1 MNLDAKL
8 NFLIDKF
15 AKQNSMRTPKLKFY
29 SSASTF
35 LAFGLLLV
43 NCAGFQNAS
52 YYQSDGIY
60 GDKIVVVKKTEK
72 SNGEYYKQYFRNLS
86 DDYSSVTDDAA
97 YFTDAEAYA
106 NPVDNNIQPAGQIPW
121 GGQTTSTDIY
131 VFNNQPAFGFGMN
144 NFGWGFS
151 NFDVGFGP
159 YYYTNGGRFRPFN
172 PYGYNPYLGFGYNN
186 PYFRFGFRNRFFNPW
201 WNGYSPFY
209 NSFYSPFYNP
219 FFNGYAGLH
228 YRPNYYNY
236 RFFRNNR
243 GSNYNRAYSGLSKGR
258 RGEKGYQNSRDR
270 NNRNERAQNSQ
281 RKNNDFAVRASVN
294 RLNIGRGSMYLGGLP
309 ASRDQFRL
317 DNKAKAG
324 SANAPS
330 SVLRNGSNL
339 QQYGVTKKQAVNV
352 NTQGRRFS
360 QSRYSAEPA
369 VRNARAV
376 RRANNATR
384 QNNISRQNYNVQRP
398 NYNSRQNYST
408 RAQPSSSNYSRYSGS
423 SYRSGSATRSS
434 GSNRS
439 SSSSRG
445 SSSGR
450 RN

>member
-1 MNLDAKL
+1 MDAKL

-15 AKQNSMRTPKLKFY
+15 AKQNIMRTPKLKFFFL
-29 SSASTF
+29 ASTF
-35 LAFGLLLV
+35 LAFVLLIFS
-43 NCAGFQNAS
+43 CAGFQNSS

-60 GDKIVVVKKTEK
+60 EDKVVVVNKTEK
-72 SNGEYYKQYFRNLS
+72 SNGKYYKQYFQNLE
-86 DDYSSVTDDAA
+86 DDYSSVTDDAV

-106 NPVDNNIQPAGQIPW
+106 NPIDNEIQPAGQIPW
-121 GGQTTSTDIY
+121 GGQTNSTDIY
-131 VFNNQPAFGFGMN
+131 VFNNQPAFGLGFN

-151 NFDVGFGP
+151 NFDLGFGP

-209 NSFYSPFYNP
+209 NPFFNP
-219 FFNGYAGLH
+219 FFGGYAGLH
-228 YRPNYYNY
+228 YRPNFYRNYYNN

-243 GSNYNRAYSGLSKGR
+243 GLYYNRAYVGLSKGR
-258 RGEKGYQNSRDR
+258 RGEKAYQNSRDR

-294 RLNIGRGSMYLGGLP
+294 RLNIGRNSMYLGGLT
-309 ASRDQFRL
+309 ASREEFGL
-317 DNKAKAG
+317 GNKVKAG
-324 SANAPS
+324 SAIAPS
-330 SVLRNGSNL
+330 SVLRNDRNL
-339 QQYGVTKKQAVNV
+339 QQYGVTKNQAENV
-352 NTQGRRFS
+352 SRKGRRFS
-360 QSRYSAEPA
+360 QSRYSNEP
-369 VRNARAV
+369 VFRDARAV
-376 RRANNATR
+376 RRANNSAR
-384 QNNISRQNYNVQRP
+384 QNNSTRQNYNVQKP

-408 RAQPSSSNYSRYSGS
+408 NAQPSSSNYSRSSGS

-434 GSNRS
+434 GSNRGS
-439 SSSSRG
+439 TSSRG
-445 SSSGR
+445 GSSGR